1 MQIGALA
8 RQTGCPIQTIRF
20 YEQEGLLPPPSR
32 SAGNFRL
39 YGDAHVERLLFIRR
53 CRSLD
58 MTLDEIRVLLRLK
71 NVPTQDCSEVNRVL
85 EAHIEQVA
93 VRETPDDFNGLK
105 ASLAFVNVD
114 KSCSDASLRPA
125 GRSADLFKA
134 VPVASLQRR
143 SINPVNLS
151 VQLVCANT
159 NVGAPLDL
167 GMLKAGERYKL
178 VESSLGTHV
187 SATLVD
193 ASGKEVAHT
202 ADFNC
207 MPG

>member
-1 MQIGALA
+1 MPNIPRSSCGPVRAISTSRPALSCCANGASVST
-8 RQTGCPIQTIRF
+8 RCPIQTIRF

-93 VRETPDDFNGLK
+93 VRIQELS
-105 ASLAFVNVD
+105 ALEQQLR
-114 KSCSDASLRPA
+114 SLREMCSE
-125 GRSADLFKA
+125 GRSAEQCGILCELSQPVSAAELA
-134 VPVASLQRR
+134 VP
-143 SINPVNLS
+143 
-151 VQLVCANT
+151 
-159 NVGAPLDL
+159 
-167 GMLKAGERYKL
+167 
-178 VESSLGTHV
+178 
-187 SATLVD
+187 
-193 ASGKEVAHT
+193 
-202 ADFNC
+202 
-207 MPG
+207 